1 MGIYLV
7 HLLQGEKSAKA
18 AQLAIE
24 YDPSPIYNS
33 GNAQACDP
41 EIRKLAEKQMEATAM
56 NELSL
61 WDKIK
66 QAGSIVTMLRN
77 KS

>member
-1 MGIYLV
+1 MS
-7 HLLQGEKSAKA
+7 LLQGEKSAKA

-24 YDPSPIYNS
+24 YDPAPMYDA
-33 GNAQACDP
+33 GNIQTCGT
-41 EIRKLAEKQMEATAM
+41 EIKQLAEKQLEATAM
-56 NELSL
+56 HELSL

-66 QAGSIVTMLRN
+66 NAGSIVTMLNN